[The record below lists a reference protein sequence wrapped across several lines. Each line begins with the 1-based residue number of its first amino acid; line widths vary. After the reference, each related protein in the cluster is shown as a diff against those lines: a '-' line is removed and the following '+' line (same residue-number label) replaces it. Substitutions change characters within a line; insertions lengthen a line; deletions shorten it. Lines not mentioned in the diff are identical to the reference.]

1 MIFWRTLWNGD
12 ALAATPA
19 DRDERGGASDR
30 IFEQFRRM
38 PFLFPTLEAFLQY
51 GVMCCCRQLLD
62 VMLVPLKL
70 LVAPLR
76 VTVRDAL
83 GMFLVM
89 AGLVPYI
96 VTTSSESPMFL
107 YSSAYHT
114 IRGTSI
120 LKLYVIF
127 NMLEVAEK
135 LLSSFNH
142 DAVEALWVAVGR
154 LAKTRGEAPSQER
167 LGSAQLLV
175 AWMMIVALGGSA
187 AHSLVLTLQAVTLNV
202 ALNSDDYSL
211 FALLISNNFMEI
223 KSYVFKKFS
232 LENLFQNA
240 CADVVERVQ
249 QLVFMCVM
257 LLRHGQSEGFGTVE
271 PLDLAVI
278 LVFEM
283 LVDFV
288 KHFFIA
294 RFNRIS
300 LSAYSRFLDIAL
312 WDAARTG
319 FAGPIG
325 EYLQVGATQSAPVSP
340 EGSTRQATSG
350 RDALAAFVGKYK
362 MPNTFVSNPCRR
374 YGFVPYPYVA
384 VVVWALATPAVNM
397 ASSSPVTLA
406 MCICCIVLVRIAV
419 GLCVDGFAA
428 RFFVKTGRWA
438 KIATLSTNVRHASK
452 LDDCGVESLGSSAV
466 DSSRRARDPLSI
478 EHSEDED
485 EAAAKGSHHDPQS
498 RDSRNPRDRSAAVA
512 SPSVTPHH
520 SPQTSFVA
528 QSVPPPLGYSLE
540 ATAVSFAGDSSPH
553 RNGTTPHGSR
563 RRGPPNAANP
573 KQAVDD
579 LDRLDRIYQF
589 QHYSGGVDK

>member
-1 MIFWRTLWNGD
+1 MIFWRTLWSAD
-12 ALAATPA
+12 ASAWPH
-19 DRDERGGASDR
+19 DRDERRGASDR

-51 GVMCCCRQLLD
+51 GVLCCLRLLLD
-62 VMLVPLKL
+62 IVLTPVKLVL
-70 LVAPLR
+70 APWR
-76 VTVRDAL
+76 VSRRDAL
-83 GMFLVM
+83 GVFLVL
-89 AGLVPYI
+89 AGLVPYM
-96 VTTSSESPMFL
+96 VTSSAESPMFL

-142 DAVEALWVAVGR
+142 DAVEALWVAVCR
-154 LAKTRGEAPSQER
+154 LDRARQDGARDS

-249 QLVFMCVM
+249 QLVFMGVM

-312 WDAARTG
+312 WDAGRTA
-319 FAGPIG
+319 FASRIAQH
-325 EYLQVGATQSAPVSP
+325 LSAAASSTAVPDVILRSP
-340 EGSTRQATSG
+340 PSQRET
-350 RDALAAFVGKYK
+350 ALALVAKYQT
-362 MPNTFVSNPCRR
+362 PDTFVSNPCRR
-374 YGFVPYPYVA
+374 YGFVPFPYVA
-384 VVVWALATPAVNM
+384 VVLWALTTPAWNM
-397 ASSSPVTLA
+397 LQRSPVTLA
-406 MCICCIVLVRIAV
+406 SVVLLLLLVRIAV

-428 RFFVKTGRWA
+428 RFLVKTGRWA
-438 KIATLSTNVRHASK
+438 KVSASK
-452 LDDCGVESLGSSAV
+452 VQSQK
-466 DSSRRARDPLSI
+466 RRADDLPMSESVASSVQDTCARSRDPLSI
-478 EHSEDED
+478 EQSEDED
-485 EAAAKGSHHDPQS
+485 SGVRGSESSH
-498 RDSRNPRDRSAAVA
+498 RRAGVARGGIA
-512 SPSVTPHH
+512 SPPTRRGVGSPAVSPPRT
-520 SPQTSFVA
+520 PQTASVVA
-528 QSVPPPLGYSLE
+528 QSMPPPLGYSLE
-540 ATAVSFAGDSSPH
+540 ATADSFIGDAPAAALGSPSQGH
-553 RNGTTPHGSR
+553 RR
-563 RRGPPNAANP
+563 RRGASSST
-573 KQAVDD
+573 KRGTDD
-579 LDRLDRIYQF
+579 LDRLDAIYQF
-589 QHYSGGVDK
+589 QHYSGGADK